1 MLGPQDIPV
10 EDCTEPVCAIAFGHE
25 KKALTNLINEVAETI
40 CNGADEQRFRQELR
54 VAADGEPGQRAL
66 AQRLAVSQ
74 MRKEK
79 SSRRLSD
86 G

>member
-1 MLGPQDIPV
+1 M
-10 EDCTEPVCAIAFGHE
+10 
-25 KKALTNLINEVAETI
+25 AETI
-40 CNGADEQRFRQELR
+40 RNGADEQRFRQELR

-74 MRKEK
+74 MCKEK
-79 SSRRLSD
+79 SSRRLPD